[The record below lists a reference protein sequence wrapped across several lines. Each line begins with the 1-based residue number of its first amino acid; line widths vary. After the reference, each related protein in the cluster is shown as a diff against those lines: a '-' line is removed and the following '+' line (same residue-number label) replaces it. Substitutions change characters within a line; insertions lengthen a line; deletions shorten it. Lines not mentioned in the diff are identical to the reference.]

1 MYTKRGLYNSML
13 IILLILSIASIP
25 VLSNAAAEVGTYTE
39 ISSEKLSNELF
50 QPQITEI
57 LYKDVKG
64 HWAENYMSGLSD
76 MEILKGFVDNTMKPN
91 KTITR
96 SEFITMIARVM
107 DLQKDS
113 DKYSNYTDIP
123 ATHWSYTYINNAKAY
138 GLLDDFTGT
147 KLYPDKVITR
157 EEMAV
162 IISGT
167 LPSDY
172 KVDKPMSFSDIR
184 ADYVNKI
191 SIDRISSAGIIN
203 GLPDGTFSPKG
214 SATRAEAAAMIYR
227 LIHLKSE
234 TEESGIYDFVQKYE
248 TSLIEAANEADIE
261 LPGALEYSIGKEK
274 ALNQKRREV
283 ISNLKK
289 TNTNVRR
296 SISEMKVY
304 VLQSSLYKYVLEIDY
319 VLSVE
324 SGVFNKSEY
333 NIRKNLSVTKR
344 DGHLVVFDSLLDG
357 SLISK
362 SKDDE
367 KVNLTW
373 QYVYSKTPDMTG
385 EKKIAGLNVVSP
397 TWFVLQNESGAIIDK
412 GDINYTKW
420 AHENGYKVWP
430 LFGNAFDPDLTGKI
444 LEDADKRSKLADS
457 IIEYSIKYN
466 ADGINMDFENMRTSD
481 RDNYTLFIKELSA
494 KAKAKGLITSVDV
507 TTINQ
512 YSSWS
517 TCYDRKA
524 LAKYAD
530 YMILMAYD
538 QHWEGSPVSGSVA
551 QLSWVESSLK
561 KVLEEIPQNK
571 LILAVP
577 FYTRLWKEA
586 YVDGKTVVTSQAI
599 SMETGEK
606 VIKDNQASK
615 IWDEKSGQ
623 YYAEFKKDGAL
634 YKIWLEDENS
644 IRLKAQLANKYNLGG
659 VASWRKGFEKPVVW
673 EVIHS
678 VLKAAASS
686 YS

>member
-1 MYTKRGLYNSML
+1 MYTKKGLCNSML
-13 IILLILSIASIP
+13 IILLILSIAAIP

-50 QPQITEI
+50 QPQVPEI
-57 LYKDVKG
+57 SYKDVKG
-64 HWAENYMSGLSD
+64 HWAGNYMSELSY

-107 DLQKDS
+107 DLHEDS
-113 DKYSNYTDIP
+113 AKYSNYADVP
-123 ATHWSYTYINNAKAY
+123 ATHWSYNYINNAKTY
-138 GLLDDFTGT
+138 GLLDGFTGT

-167 LPSDY
+167 LPSGY
-172 KVDKPMSFSDIR
+172 KADKPMNFSDVK
-184 ADYVNKI
+184 DDHVNKT
-191 SIDRISSAGIIN
+191 SIDKISSAGIIN

-227 LIHLKSE
+227 LIHLKSQ
-234 TEESGIYDFVQKYE
+234 TEESGLYDFVQKYE
-248 TSLIEAANEADIE
+248 TSLISAANEADVE
-261 LPGALEYSIGKEK
+261 LTGAFEYSIGKEK
-274 ALNQKRREV
+274 ALNQKRTEV
-283 ISNLKK
+283 ILNLKK

-304 VLQSSLYKYVLEIDY
+304 VLQSSLYKYTLEIDY

-324 SGVFNKSEY
+324 SGAFKKSEY
-333 NIRKNLSVTKR
+333 NMRKNLSVTKR
-344 DGHLVVFDSLLDG
+344 DGHLVVFDSSLDCN
-357 SLISK
+357 LISK
-362 SKDDE
+362 QKDE

-385 EKKIAGLNVVSP
+385 EKKIAGLNILSP
-397 TWFVLQNESGAIIDK
+397 TWFVLQNESGDIMDK

-430 LFGNAFDPDLTGKI
+430 LFGNDFDPDLTGKI
-444 LEDADKRSKLADS
+444 LGDADKRSRLADS
-457 IIEYSIKYN
+457 IVEYSIKYN

-517 TCYDRKA
+517 TCYDRKG
-524 LAKYAD
+524 LAKHAD

-561 KVLEEIPQNK
+561 KVLEEVPQNK

-586 YVDGKTVVTSQAI
+586 YVDGKTVVTSQAV

-644 IRLKAQLANKYNLGG
+644 IRLKAQLANEYNLAG
-659 VASWRKGFEKPVVW
+659 VASWRKGFEKPMVW
-673 EVIHS
+673 EVIYS
-678 VLKAAASS
+678 VLKAASLS
-686 YS
+686 DS

>member
-1 MYTKRGLYNSML
+1 MYTKKGLCNSML
-13 IILLILSIASIP
+13 IILLILSIAAIP

-39 ISSEKLSNELF
+39 ISWEKLSNELF
-50 QPQITEI
+50 QPQVPEI
-57 LYKDVKG
+57 SYKDVKG
-64 HWAENYMSGLSD
+64 HWAGNYMSELSY

-107 DLQKDS
+107 DLHEDS
-113 DKYSNYTDIP
+113 AKYSNYADVP
-123 ATHWSYTYINNAKAY
+123 ATHWSYNYINNAKAY
-138 GLLDDFTGT
+138 GLLDGFTGT

-167 LPSDY
+167 LPSGY
-172 KVDKPMSFSDIR
+172 KADKPMSFSDVK
-184 ADYVNKI
+184 DDHVNKT

-227 LIHLKSE
+227 LIHLKSQ
-234 TEESGIYDFVQKYE
+234 TKESGLYDFVQKYE
-248 TSLIEAANEADIE
+248 TSLISAANEADVE
-261 LPGALEYSIGKEK
+261 LTGAFEYSIGKEK
-274 ALNQKRREV
+274 ALNQKRTEV
-283 ISNLKK
+283 ILNLKK

-296 SISEMKVY
+296 SISGMKVY
-304 VLQSSLYKYVLEIDY
+304 VLQSSLYKHTLEIDY

-324 SGVFNKSEY
+324 SGAFKKSEY
-333 NIRKNLSVTKR
+333 NMRKNLSVTKR
-344 DGHLVVFDSLLDG
+344 DGHLVVFDSSLDCN
-357 SLISK
+357 LISK
-362 SKDDE
+362 PKDE

-385 EKKIAGLNVVSP
+385 EKKIAGLNILSP
-397 TWFVLQNESGAIIDK
+397 TWFVLQNESGDIMDK

-444 LEDADKRSKLADS
+444 LGDADKRSRLADS
-457 IIEYSIKYN
+457 IVEYSIKYN

-517 TCYDRKA
+517 TCYDRKG

-530 YMILMAYD
+530 YIILMAYD

-561 KVLEEIPQNK
+561 KVLEEVPQNK

-577 FYTRLWKEA
+577 FYARLWKEA
-586 YVDGKTVVTSQAI
+586 YVDGKTVVTSQAV

-644 IRLKAQLANKYNLGG
+644 IRLKAQLANEYNLAG

-673 EVIHS
+673 EAIYS
-678 VLKAAASS
+678 VLKAASLS
-686 YS
+686 DS